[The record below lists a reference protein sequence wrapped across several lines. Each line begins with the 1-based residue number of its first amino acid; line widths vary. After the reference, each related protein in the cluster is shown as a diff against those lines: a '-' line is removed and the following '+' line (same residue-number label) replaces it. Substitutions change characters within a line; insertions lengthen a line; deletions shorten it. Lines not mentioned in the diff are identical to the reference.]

1 MNEGNPFPAAAA
13 DANVAEAIAAIP
25 SWRHRIRIGAVITPG
40 TEDSDAELQ
49 RLRLPTSLNGQRV
62 LDIGCSDGLYSFE
75 AERRGAHE
83 VVAIDDESS
92 LLAGGVNGFQTARA
106 LLNSKVGYRVR
117 DVEELNPGEDGQFDF
132 VLFVNVLYHLRNPM
146 RALDAINSVTRPGG
160 QMILKTYF
168 QTDVRKWVRG
178 RCIGFDI
185 DPRPK
190 LWFYPGTEL
199 AGDPNNGF
207 GPTRRG
213 MAGLRKA
220 TGWEYERMIRWGD
233 RLYYRCIRR

>member
-25 SWRHRIRIGAVITPG
+25 SWRHRRQDRPVITPG

-49 RLRLPTSLNGQRV
+49 RLRLPTSLDGQRV

-117 DVEELNPGEDGQFDF
+117 DAS
-132 VLFVNVLYHLRNPM
+132 R
-146 RALDAINSVTRPGG
+146 S
-160 QMILKTYF
+160 
-168 QTDVRKWVRG
+168 
-178 RCIGFDI
+178 
-185 DPRPK
+185 
-190 LWFYPGTEL
+190 
-199 AGDPNNGF
+199 
-207 GPTRRG
+207 
-213 MAGLRKA
+213 
-220 TGWEYERMIRWGD
+220 
-233 RLYYRCIRR
+233 